1 MSPQGGGPW
10 GYRLTHIKARLWSVP
25 GATFRE
31 FAEFAQI
38 RALEAPYG
46 CRAAPGGSA
55 TAPKVDDQLP
65 QVVGARG
72 LPTGPPG

>member
-1 MSPQGGGPW
+1 M
-10 GYRLTHIKARLWSVP
+10 WSVP

-55 TAPKVDDQLP
+55 TAPKVDEALR
-65 QVVGARG
+65 QVLGARMVP
-72 LPTGPPG
+72 LDRPG